1 MDYVNTN
8 LILDLGIKSG
18 AKVAEN
24 FTLKVKT
31 SVYNFIVVDSKNE
44 L

>member
-8 LILDLGIKSG
+8 LILDLAVKEDG
-18 AKVAEN
+18 AKEAEDC
-24 FTLKVKT
+24 TPKVKT
-31 SVYNFIVVDSKNE
+31 SVYDFYSWDD